1 MKKLA
6 RLLVRIWKRRRE
18 SSNCDVLSRCAVS
31 LINFSV
37 VDSVDKQDSILMPSI
52 TQTDTVKDIKFSE
65 RLTTELLEAANI
77 LCESLTDVLTDI
89 PGTTNLVEHKINV
102 TSSEPVRVK
111 PYPVP
116 FYTERTIS
124 EEVQKMLQLKVI
136 EPSSSPYSA
145 LVFIAWKKDG
155 TNRFCIDYRRLNS
168 VTVFDAEPSQ
178 VQRAYFPRWQERSS
192 FQRWT

>member
-18 SSNCDVLSRCAVS
+18 SSNCGVLSRCAVS
-31 LINFSV
+31 LIDFSV

-89 PGTTNLVEHKINV
+89 LGTTNLVEHKINV

-111 PYPVP
+111 PYPVS
-116 FYTERTIS
+116 RKCCS
-124 EEVQKMLQLKVI
+124 
-136 EPSSSPYSA
+136 
-145 LVFIAWKKDG
+145 
-155 TNRFCIDYRRLNS
+155 
-168 VTVFDAEPSQ
+168 
-178 VQRAYFPRWQERSS
+178 
-192 FQRWT
+192 